1 MHLKHFRNNNGNVV
15 YNFLNSGE
23 KTEFKMSVKEYR
35 NIQRSRK
42 SMISRKHKNKMASKY
57 ISNQNKVMD

>member
-1 MHLKHFRNNNGNVV
+1 MFNIHLKHFRNNNGNVV
-15 YNFLNSGE
+15 YNFLTSGE

-42 SMISRKHKNKMASKY
+42 SMISRKNKIRWHPN
-57 ISNQNKVMD
+57 ISVIRIK